1 MGKQG
6 TFYTYHDIALV
17 RHTDTDRLVRE
28 AKLFEAKL
36 GPIDGAGNVGK
47 FLMQIAEGKPVAQ
60 VVAEPEAKKSD
71 EKASASGEQD
81 GNKSDEKEK
90 EKEGAAAS

>member
-1 MGKQG
+1 MI
-6 TFYTYHDIALV
+6 TVTDIN
-17 RHTDTDRLVRE
+17 RLIRE

-60 VVAEPEAKKSD
+60 APAEPEAKKSE
-71 EKASASGEQD
+71 EKARTSGEQVGD
-81 GNKSDEKEK
+81 KEK
-90 EKEGAAAS
+90 EAEKESATAS

>member
-1 MGKQG
+1 ML
-6 TFYTYHDIALV
+6 TLY
-17 RHTDTDRLVRE
+17 RLVRE

-60 VVAEPEAKKSD
+60 APAEPEAKKSED
-71 EKASASGEQD
+71 KASAGVEQE
-81 GNKSDEKEK
+81 GEKEK
-90 EKEGAAAS
+90 EKGDADAAAS